1 MSRFAH
7 TPYDGSKR
15 PFTVG
20 LEPLDLREWI
30 EPDEFLAKHLD
41 EKERLIAD
49 PEALVFAAEADTEAA
64 QREVADLLVAHLPAQ
79 FPNIY
84 ELHSD
89 HTFSVKNTG
98 KCVDLSACS
107 EAPLLAISR
116 LVQEDLVLM
125 RKGYDGYRLVAASL
139 CFPSS
144 WSLAEKFG
152 GSMSAI
158 HEGVPDFNGH
168 RMGLMV
174 QRIFDRLE
182 VDKPVW
188 RLNWSLYTDAEL
200 HHPVSGLCDEVLCKP
215 DLAFE
220 QLHVRVE
227 KQTLRRLP
235 DSGDILFT
243 IRVHHD
249 PVHSFLK
256 HPDGGQLAQGLKTQL
271 LGLTEE
277 QLDYKGIKAHA
288 STIAQ
293 ALDMVA
299 EERV

>member
-30 EPDEFLAKHLD
+30 EPDEFLTAHLD

-49 PEALVFAAEADTEAA
+49 PKRFVFAAEADTEAA
-64 QREVADLLVAHLPAQ
+64 QREVADLLAVHLLDQ
-79 FPNIY
+79 FPSIY
-84 ELHSD
+84 ERHSD
-89 HTFSVKNTG
+89 NSLSVKNAG
-98 KCVDLSACS
+98 KRVELSFCA
-107 EAPLLAISR
+107 EPPLLAISR
-116 LVQEDLVLM
+116 VVQEDLVLM
-125 RKGYDGYRLVAASL
+125 RKGDDGYRLVAASL

-168 RMGLMV
+168 RMGHMV
-174 QRIFDRLE
+174 QRIFERLE
-182 VDKPVW
+182 ADKPVW

-200 HHPVSGLCDEVLCKP
+200 HHPISGLRGEVLCEA
-215 DLAFE
+215 DQAFE
-220 QLHVRVE
+220 QLYVRVE

-235 DSGDILFT
+235 NSGDILFT

-249 PVHSFLK
+249 PVHGLLE
-256 HPDGGQLAQGLKTQL
+256 HPDGDQLAQGLKTQL
-271 LGLTEE
+271 LELTDE
-277 QLDYKGIKAHA
+277 QLDYKGIKTHA
-288 STIAQ
+288 STIAR
-293 ALDMVA
+293 ALDMIA
-299 EERV
+299 GERV